1 MATFIIRRLIAS
13 FFVLLAATYIMYVL
27 TALAGDPLEDLRTST
42 APNALQ
48 LIEARTALLNLDVP
62 PYLRYFIWVAGI
74 GGCFIGRC
82 DFGVNVQGQDVT
94 IQLEQALGQTLQL
107 VTTAAIIA
115 IIVGL
120 AIGITTALRQY
131 SGYDY
136 TVTFFSF
143 LFFSLPIF
151 WVAVLL
157 KQYIAIGFNDF
168 LRDPVIAPVVIVAL
182 SVIAALLWSSILGG
196 DRRKRLAVAAVAAVS
211 TAAVLV
217 YFNLTDWLSSPS
229 LGIVVVGA
237 TAVGI
242 AFGVTALSTGLHNK
256 RALYG
261 SLAVAGLGIAL
272 YYPLRFYVFPL
283 MSIGLFIG
291 MMVLTVALAGAVGF
305 VIARRDRWTAFRTSA
320 IVGVL
325 VVAIIS
331 LDQYMAFWEA
341 YANSSRIRGRPIAT
355 VGAFTPNLGGNFWI
369 QGLDSF
375 THLLLPT
382 IALILVSL
390 ASYTRYSRATMLEVL
405 NQDFIRTARAKGL
418 TERTVIVR
426 HAFRN
431 ALIPIATIVAFDI
444 GALVGGAVITERVF
458 GWTGMG
464 QLFVNGLDA
473 TDPNPVMA
481 FFVVTGALAVLFNLV
496 ADLVYAALDPRI
508 RVNA

>member
-48 LIEARTALLNLDVP
+48 LIEARTQLLNLDVP
-62 PYLRYFIWVAGI
+62 PYLRYFIWLAGVAG
-74 GGCFIGRC
+74 CFVGNC

-94 IQLEQALGQTLQL
+94 IQLAQALGQTLQL
-107 VTTAAIIA
+107 VTTASLLA

-157 KQYIAIGFNDF
+157 KQFIAIGFNDF
-168 LRDPVIAPVVIVAL
+168 LRDPEIPPVVIAAF

-196 DRRKRLAVAAVAAVS
+196 NTRKRIIVAVVAGAS
-211 TAAVLV
+211 TAVTLA
-217 YFNLTDWLSSPS
+217 YFNLADWLSDPS
-229 LGIVVVGA
+229 LGIVAVGL
-237 TAVGI
+237 TAIGI
-242 AFGVTALSTGLHNK
+242 AFGITAISTGLRIR

-261 SLAVAGLGIAL
+261 SLAVAVLAIVL
-272 YYPLRFYVFPL
+272 YYPLKFYVFPL
-283 MSIGLFIG
+283 MSLGLFLG
-291 MMVLTVALAGAVGF
+291 MLVVTVALTGAVGF
-305 VIARRDRWTAFRTSA
+305 VIAGRDRWQAFRTTA
-320 IVGVL
+320 LVGLL
-325 VVAIIS
+325 VMLVMS
-331 LDQYMAFWEA
+331 LDQYMSFWEA
-341 YANSSRIRGRPIAT
+341 YSDSSRIRGRPVAT

-369 QGLDSF
+369 QGIDSF

-464 QLFVNGLDA
+464 QLFVKGLEA

-481 FFVVTGALAVLFNLV
+481 FFVVTGTLAVLFNLV